1 MRRTWQSALLAI
13 AAVLALLVAA
23 PAAGQVLQYGGTLV
37 VGMGVDTPR
46 WDIHRATGMQGL
58 GVQRL
63 VTENLTDLHWETGE
77 LLPNL
82 AESWEASRDAT
93 TWTIRLRRGVQ
104 FHDGTPFDAEA
115 VKFNLE
121 RVLDVGVA
129 KGSFDMIE
137 RIEVKDAH
145 TVMLYT
151 TPFAPL
157 MRLFAYAP
165 SGIASPTQIKKL
177 GSDSYFRQ
185 PIGTGPYTFVE
196 HARGERSVLMANGR
210 YWGGRPYINRVI
222 MRVVPDIGARVAALE
237 AGDLDVAYDVP
248 PTETRRLEANP
259 GIRIVRGRT
268 ARTVY
273 VGINTQYGP
282 LREKRVRQA
291 LNYAVD
297 KEAILKG
304 IYLGEGR
311 VSDAPFTNIAFG
323 HAAMPVYRHDPA
335 RAKALLT
342 EAGYP
347 DGFEITLTYAPGRY
361 SMDTQLVEA
370 VAAYLRA
377 VGVRVKIQ
385 AVEWATFGRMRTAPL
400 EESKIQLYLLA
411 FGNAPLDADHGLKP
425 LRPDQFPPESDNPTF
440 YDNPRFMPLHMQ
452 ARSTTDTAKRQRLY
466 KELIRMVWDDAP
478 WIFLIVQPNIHAARK
493 RAQGVY
499 IRSDETIWLHKAWIA
514 PGR

>member
-1 MRRTWQSALLAI
+1 MRRSWATMCLGI
-13 AAVLALLVAA
+13 AAVAAVILSGPALGQA
-23 PAAGQVLQYGGTLV
+23 PKFGGTLS
-37 VGMGVDTPR
+37 VGIGVDTPR
-46 WDIHRATGMQGL
+46 WDIHRVTGMQGL
-58 GVQRL
+58 GIQRL

-82 AESWEASRDAT
+82 AESWEASKDAT
-93 TWTIRLRRGVQ
+93 SWTVRLRKGVQ

-129 KGSFDMIE
+129 KGSFDMIQ
-137 RIEVKDAH
+137 RIEVKDPH
-145 TVMLYT
+145 TVVFQT

-165 SGIASPTQIKKL
+165 SGIASPTQIKNL
-177 GSDSYFRQ
+177 GSDNYFRK
-185 PIGTGPYTFVE
+185 PTGTGPYTFVE
-196 HARGERSVLMANGR
+196 HIRGDRSVIMANGR
-210 YWGGRPYINRVI
+210 YWGGRPYVNRVI
-222 MRVVPDIGARVAALE
+222 MRVVPDIGARIAALE

-259 GIRIVRGRT
+259 AIRIVRGRT

-291 LNYAVD
+291 LNHAVD

-323 HAAMPVYRHDPA
+323 HAPMPPYKYDT
-335 RAKALLT
+335 AKAKQLLA

-347 DGFEITLTYAPGRY
+347 DGFDVTLTYAPGRY
-361 SMDTQLVEA
+361 LMDTQLVEA

-377 VGVRVKIQ
+377 VGIRARIQ
-385 AVEWATFGRMRTAPL
+385 AVEWATYGRMRTVRP
-400 EESKIQLYLLA
+400 EESRIQLFLLA

-425 LRPDQFPPESDNPTF
+425 LRPDQVPPEGDSPTF
-440 YDNPRFMPLHMQ
+440 YDNPRFMPLFTQ
-452 ARSTTDTAKRQRLY
+452 ARSTTDAARRQRLY
-466 KELIRMVWDDAP
+466 RQLISMVWDDAP
-478 WIFLIVQPNIHAARK
+478 WIFLIVQPNTHAVRK
-493 RAQGVY
+493 RASGVY
-499 IRSDETIWLHKAWIA
+499 IRSDETIWLDKAWIDL
-514 PGR
+514 GR